1 MVVSSQELN
10 TQLKEG
16 KSLDEYDAPA
26 PAKPQTLGG
35 PGSQWRMQK
44 LKRMQETAEE
54 EGRPIEEVALERY
67 GSVAAYEEAQEER
80 RYLDERAD
88 RRASRGGDRGR
99 GYQGGEGARSG
110 GSGSGGERYMFND
123 PTAANSRASSRASS
137 FRKPGAQDSGP
148 STPQPSGVRTPS
160 YVSTPAAGAVNNRVD
175 ALRGNAPGRGTVTPN
190 KPSTPIP
197 STFTPTIPN
206 RKRALSPSSLN
217 KLQAKALRAK
227 MMGKPDAEQLEQE
240 YEEEVQRSKSGGADE
255 DGVKVE
261 VVPTLDGHGR
271 LYDVGTGRV
280 EPSTGRQQVGNRK
293 KKEVVR
299 VLLSCIAPMLKIQQV
314 ETRDSKTGEMLRYN
328 ADDDS
333 TTLGEMLR
341 QERFGAGMADQK
353 DLDAELAG
361 AIMGDGK
368 FQVITLY

>member
-1 MVVSSQELN
+1 
-10 TQLKEG
+10 
-16 KSLDEYDAPA
+16 
-26 PAKPQTLGG
+26 
-35 PGSQWRMQK
+35 
-44 LKRMQETAEE
+44 
-54 EGRPIEEVALERY
+54 
-67 GSVAAYEEAQEER
+67 
-80 RYLDERAD
+80 
-88 RRASRGGDRGR
+88 
-99 GYQGGEGARSG
+99 
-110 GSGSGGERYMFND
+110 
-123 PTAANSRASSRASS
+123 
-137 FRKPGAQDSGP
+137 
-148 STPQPSGVRTPS
+148 
-160 YVSTPAAGAVNNRVD
+160 
-175 ALRGNAPGRGTVTPN
+175 
-190 KPSTPIP
+190 
-197 STFTPTIPN
+197 
-206 RKRALSPSSLN
+206 
-217 KLQAKALRAK
+217 

-280 EPSTGRQQVGNRK
+280 EPSTGRQQVGNRQ

-299 VLLSCIAPMLKIQQV
+299 ELLSCIAPMLKIQQV